1 MEFIVIGLDDN
12 KEPDFN
18 KHIRSLISSHSV
30 FSGGKRHH
38 ELVKKL
44 LPPDYTWIDITV
56 PFENVF
62 RQYALWG
69 EIVVFA
75 SGDPLF
81 FGFATTI
88 QKRLP
93 QAKIILYPCFNSL
106 QTLSHRLLL
115 PYHDMHT
122 VSLTGR
128 PWHEFDKTLIEG
140 GKKIGILTDRE
151 KTPPAIAQRMLEFGY
166 DNYQMTVGE
175 LLGNTEERIR
185 RFSLPEV
192 CKQEFQFP
200 NCIILEQTYPRERP
214 FGLPEED
221 FHLLNGRSKMI
232 TKMPVRL
239 LSLSMLDLRSRQHLW
254 DIGFCTGSVS
264 IEAKLQFPHLHI
276 TAFEQRPEGE
286 ELMYANCQKFGTP
299 GIEIIAED
307 FTTAD
312 LTGIPYPDA
321 VFIGGHG
328 GKMKEILHILS
339 EKIVSG
345 GPVVFNSVS
354 EESNRLFTVTAEQCG
369 FTITKRHRITV
380 DQHNPIEIIQATKN
394 S

>member
-1 MEFIVIGLDDN
+1 MKFIVIGLDDN

-18 KHIRSLISSHSV
+18 EHIRSLINSHSV

-38 ELVKKL
+38 DLVKNL

-56 PFENVF
+56 PLDNVF
-62 RQYALWG
+62 RQYTLWG
-69 EIVVFA
+69 EMVVFA

-93 QAKIILYPCFNSL
+93 QAKIILYPYFNSL
-106 QTLSHRLLL
+106 QILSHRLLL

-128 PWHEFDKTLIEG
+128 PWHEFDRALIEG
-140 GKKIGILTDRE
+140 KRKIGILTDRE
-151 KTPPAIAQRMLEFGY
+151 KTPPTIAQRMLEFGY

-175 LLGNTEERIR
+175 LLGNSQERIR
-185 RFSLPEV
+185 TFSLPEV
-192 CKQEFQFP
+192 NKQEFQFP

-214 FGLPEED
+214 FGIPEEE

-232 TKMPVRL
+232 TKMPIRL

-276 TAFEQRPEGE
+276 TAFEQREEGK
-286 ELMYANCQKFGTP
+286 ELIYANSQKFGTP
-299 GIEIIAED
+299 GIDTIIGD
-307 FTTAD
+307 FTTTD
-312 LTGIPYPDA
+312 LTGISYPDA

-328 GKMKEILHILS
+328 GKMHDILHILS
-339 EKIVSG
+339 EKIVPES
-345 GPVVFNSVS
+345 PVVFNSVS
-354 EESNRLFTVTAEQCG
+354 EESERLFIAAAEQYG
-369 FTITKRHRITV
+369 FTITGRHRIAV
-380 DQHNPIEIIQATKN
+380 DQYNPIEIIQATKN